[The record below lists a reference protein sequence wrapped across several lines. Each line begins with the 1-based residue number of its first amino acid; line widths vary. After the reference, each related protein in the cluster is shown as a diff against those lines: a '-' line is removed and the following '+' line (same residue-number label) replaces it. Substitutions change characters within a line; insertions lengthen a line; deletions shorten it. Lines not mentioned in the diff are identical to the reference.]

1 MSARKT
7 IRSHRRAG
15 FTLVELLVAIAI
27 GMALTVVV
35 AQLFIHSRT
44 TYTTTDDVSRMQENM
59 RFAFQ
64 LLTRTVQL
72 AGFHTAPN
80 VDADTVFPPGAPAID
95 GAEGGGSAPDQ
106 LTIRYQGFGPTLGAS
121 DGSVTDC
128 NGNAVAAGVVA
139 VNVYTIAVGAN
150 GANALFCN
158 GIEAVPDVASMQ
170 ILYGEDTDGDRVA
183 NNFLNRTQVGNMD
196 NVRSVRFALLFQT
209 RTPYSGV
216 TVDTTSTYG
225 LHGTVLG
232 PFNDTLI
239 RRPMVM
245 TVAMRNRLR

>member
-1 MSARKT
+1 MSTRRPAPP
-7 IRSHRRAG
+7 HRRAG
-15 FTLVELLVAIAI
+15 FTLVELLVAIVI

-80 VDADTVFPPGAPAID
+80 VDADTVFSPGAPAIE
-95 GAEGGGSAPDQ
+95 GADGGGNAPDQ
-106 LTIRYQGFGPTLGAS
+106 LTIRYQGFGPTLGTS

-139 VNVYTIAVGAN
+139 VNVYTIGVGAN

-183 NNFLNRTQVGNMD
+183 NNFLNRTAVGNMD

-216 TVDTTSTYG
+216 TEDTTTTYT
-225 LHGTVLG
+225 LHDAVLG
-232 PFNDTLI
+232 PFDDTLI

>member
-1 MSARKT
+1 MSTRRAGPLL
-7 IRSHRRAG
+7 RRAG
-15 FTLVELLVAIAI
+15 FTLVELLVALGI

-35 AQLFIHSRT
+35 AQLFINSRT

-64 LLTRTVQL
+64 LLTRSVQL

-95 GAEGGGSAPDQ
+95 GVESAGNAPDQ
-106 LTIRYQGFGPTLGAS
+106 LTIRYQGFGPTLGVA

-139 VNVYTIAVGAN
+139 VNAFTIAVGAN
-150 GANALFCN
+150 GAPALFCN
-158 GIEAVPDVASMQ
+158 GIEAVPDVASVQ

-183 NNFLNRTQVGNMD
+183 NNFLNRAQVSNMD

-216 TVDTTSTYG
+216 TKDTTTTYD

-239 RRPMVM
+239 RRPMVI

>member
-1 MSARKT
+1 MSMRRTAL
-7 IRSHRRAG
+7 SHRRAG

-35 AQLFIHSRT
+35 AQLFSHSRR
-44 TYTTTDDVSRMQENM
+44 TYTTTDDMSRMQENM

-64 LLTRTVQL
+64 MLTHTVQL

-80 VDADTVFPPGAPAID
+80 VDADTVFPPAAPAIEGVE
-95 GAEGGGSAPDQ
+95 GAGTAPDQ
-106 LTIRYQGFGPTLGAS
+106 LTIRYQGFGATLGAA
-121 DGSVTDC
+121 DGSVSDC
-128 NGNAVAAGVVA
+128 NGNPVAAGVVA

-158 GIEAVPDVASMQ
+158 GVEAVSDVASMQ
-170 ILYGEDTDGDRVA
+170 ILYGEDTDNDRVA
-183 NNFLNRTQVGNMD
+183 NNFLNRAQVTNMD
-196 NVRSVRFALLFQT
+196 NVRSVRLALLFQT
-209 RTPYSGV
+209 RTPYSGI
-216 TVDTTSTYG
+216 TADTTTTYN
-225 LHGTVLG
+225 LHGAVLG

-245 TVAMRNRLR
+245 TIAMRNRLR